1 MKKLSILLA
10 VAFTLLGCQQVQPEK
25 VIDGVP
31 TIEETTLVRSP
42 VFGISVDSIANGATV
57 SGVPIVISGSVSTI
71 ANSVSVNGYQLQNYE
86 KDGGMWNYTL
96 DPKFGNLTV
105 GENIYE
111 IKADG
116 SDGISATTTLV
127 INFEPAR

>member
-1 MKKLSILLA
+1 MGAIGHCVLCWELSY
-10 VAFTLLGCQQVQPEK
+10 
-25 VIDGVP
+25 
-31 TIEETTLVRSP
+31 
-42 VFGISVDSIANGATV
+42 
-57 SGVPIVISGSVSTI
+57 
-71 ANSVSVNGYQLQNYE
+71 GYQLQNYE